1 MEKGNNRT
9 IHQYSLYQRNLY
21 EVNFN
26 EKQANQTLKYNCIF
40 DLLEKTNFDF
50 GNVKWICERALIK
63 NRGGLNGPKHI
74 ALGIS
79 ERSFFFLQEE
89 WNE

>member
-26 EKQANQTLKYNCIF
+26 KKQANLTLKYNCIF

-50 GNVKWICERALIK
+50 GNVKWIGKRALIK

-74 ALGIS
+74 TLGIS
-79 ERSFFFLQEE
+79 EKLFCFSARGVE
-89 WNE
+89 